1 MMRPRFFIP
10 VLAAAG
16 PFAAQ
21 ASELSYTYV
30 DFQAYST
37 DTAQTGQ
44 QVPVPGQTVRVQTEN
59 GDGIA
64 IGGAV
69 ALGQRFYFTGQFRTS
84 IIDVSAVVTNPFGV
98 TTATDNFDLIES
110 RLAFGYYRELAENF
124 DLTIDASLDSIE
136 YDFGSFAGERF
147 DMQDDGVGVRVGFR
161 WNPHPPL
168 EISGFA
174 HYSPIGD
181 ANLTLRE
188 FEADTAMG
196 LGVMWYFFE
205 DLGIGVDYASG
216 EHDSL
221 AFSMRFSFGDLS
233 LRR

>member
-84 IIDVSAVVTNPFGV
+84 IIDV
-98 TTATDNFDLIES
+98 
-110 RLAFGYYRELAENF
+110 
-124 DLTIDASLDSIE
+124 
-136 YDFGSFAGERF
+136 
-147 DMQDDGVGVRVGFR
+147 
-161 WNPHPPL
+161 
-168 EISGFA
+168 
-174 HYSPIGD
+174 
-181 ANLTLRE
+181 
-188 FEADTAMG
+188 
-196 LGVMWYFFE
+196 
-205 DLGIGVDYASG
+205 
-216 EHDSL
+216 
-221 AFSMRFSFGDLS
+221 RFSAGVS
-233 LRR
+233 SCCASA